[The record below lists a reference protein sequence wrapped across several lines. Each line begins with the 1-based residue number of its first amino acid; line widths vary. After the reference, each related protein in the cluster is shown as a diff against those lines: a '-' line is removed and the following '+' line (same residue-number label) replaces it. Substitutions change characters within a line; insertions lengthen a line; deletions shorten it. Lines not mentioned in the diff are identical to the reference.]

1 MLSGIIMAGGI
12 GKRFWP
18 VSRISRPKQFLNL
31 YGEKNMLQMTFDRL
45 QPIIKKE
52 DIFVITNKN
61 HVELTSKNLPD
72 IPAGNVVGEP
82 LGRDT
87 APCIGLSAILA
98 LNKDP
103 DAVQVVLPADHLIT
117 NVDEFQRIIQL
128 GAELASDCNC
138 LITIGIEPTR
148 PETGYGYIQYD
159 DRITD
164 SKLPEKFRGK
174 DFGKVKAFAE
184 KPNLATAKRFIESG
198 DFLWN
203 SGIFIWKA
211 SAILNEIGEHL
222 PDLYDSLFR
231 LEDHVGKPSFEKE
244 LLKSY
249 REIKSISIDYGVMEA
264 ASHVY
269 VIKGDLGWSDV
280 GSWEEYY
287 KLNDKDR
294 NGNVV
299 VGECEML
306 DATNNLIISDDI
318 LVAAIGL
325 DDFVIVNSGNAIL
338 ICPKDRTQDIKGMV
352 DKLNKQ
358 DLTDYL

>member
-1 MLSGIIMAGGI
+1 MLSGIIMAGGV

-18 VSRISRPKQFLNL
+18 VSRISKPKQFLSL
-31 YGEKNMLQMTFDRL
+31 YGSKNMLQMTFDRM
-45 QPIIKKE
+45 QPLMKKE
-52 DIFVITNKN
+52 NIFVITNKN
-61 HVELTSKNLPD
+61 HVELTKQNLPD
-72 IPAGNVVGEP
+72 IPEGNVVGEP
-82 LGRDT
+82 LARDT

-98 LNKDP
+98 MSKDP

-117 NVDEFQRIIQL
+117 NVEEFQRIIKL
-128 GAELASDCNC
+128 GAELATECNC

-159 DRITD
+159 AKIADT
-164 SKLPEKFRGK
+164 KLPEDFRGK
-174 DFGKVKAFAE
+174 NIVKVKAFAE
-184 KPNLATAKRFIESG
+184 KPNLATAKRFMESG

-231 LEDHVGKPSFEKE
+231 LEDHVGKPSFDNE

-249 REIKSISIDYGVMEA
+249 REIKSISIDYGVMED

-269 VIKGDLGWSDV
+269 VIKGNLGWSDV

-287 KLNDKDR
+287 KLHDKDR
-294 NGNVV
+294 HGNVI

-306 DATNNLIISDDI
+306 DANNNLIISEDKLI
-318 LVAAIGL
+318 AAIGM
-325 DDFVIVNSGNAIL
+325 DDFVIVNSGNAVL
-338 ICPKDRTQDIKGMV
+338 ICPKDRTQDIKALV
-352 DKLNKQ
+352 DKLGRQ
-358 DLTDYL
+358 DLTNYL